1 MFRRIMYIERGG
13 DLAAR
18 SDEVLALGRS
28 GPDMGDWLAL
38 DRSEIRS
45 DAVVGREIVCAVPNT
60 LNLAAQVRAIQIHA
74 DYLREIAG
82 VVVRWSLHRADV
94 GGDDRNIHAHI
105 NFSARRVDDEGHIDC
120 AQKTPGFDLKNG
132 SQQTA
137 AMLRSH
143 WQDTVNRELAA
154 AGLRERL
161 DLRTRKAQKLHGE
174 ALTRIPKVEY
184 LRARRGQTPSTHY
197 ARNQTI
203 LSLRTATAALSNA
216 AASLSRII
224 RTVAIGTVIKRRRER
239 TCRARTGRRSLDF
252 ARASTRIEG
261 LRLPGNRGDIA
272 RFGNDQSGWNTTGA
286 CMADSGFDHQWP
298 ANPHAGLDVRGTT
311 KCDWRGDESPTDGA
325 AVETRAKPAG
335 DDLMPTVGSLARSL
349 AARLGR
355 WFSRPDL
362 NVEQAETNAQCS
374 VPPKQKKP
382 LDAYEC
388 EAESNCP
395 NADQSKNAERET
407 IAPESV
413 LPLIF
418 VETRTGGKFYIK
430 REAWL
435 AAQASNSVNVPTC
448 DWQAEPV
455 APGEKPSLRRTTVEA
470 SKLTPTAVMGAE
482 AYILPRELVH
492 NSALSSL

>member
-1 MFRRIMYIERGG
+1 MVRRINYIERGG

-28 GPDMGDWLAL
+28 GPDMGNWLAL

-60 LNLAAQVRAIQIHA
+60 LSVAAQVRAIQSHA

-82 VVVRWSLHRADV
+82 VVVRWSLHRANEE
-94 GGDDRNIHAHI
+94 GDDRNTHAHI
-105 NFSARRVDDEGHIDC
+105 DFSARRVDDEGRIDS
-120 AQKTPGFDLKNG
+120 ARKAPGFDLKTG
-132 SQQTA
+132 SQQTT

-154 AGLRERL
+154 AGLRTRL
-161 DLRTRKAQKLHGE
+161 DLRTRKAQKLQGE

-184 LRARRGQTPSTHY
+184 LRARRGQTPSSHY

-203 LSLRTATAALSNA
+203 LALRAATATLSNA
-216 AASLSRII
+216 AANFSRIM
-224 RTVAIGTVIKRRRER
+224 RAVAIGTVIRRRRER
-239 TCRARTGRRSLDF
+239 TGRARRSRRSVDF
-252 ARASTRIEG
+252 ARASTRAEG
-261 LRLPGNRGDIA
+261 FGFQGNRGDFA
-272 RFGNDQSGWNTTGA
+272 RFGNEQSGWNTTRA
-286 CMADSGFDHQWP
+286 HMADSGFNHQWP
-298 ANPHAGLDVRGTT
+298 TNPHPGLDVRGIAN
-311 KCDWRGDESPTDGA
+311 CDRRGDESPTDGA

-362 NVEQAETNAQCS
+362 NVEQAEINAQCS

-448 DWQAEPV
+448 DWQGEPV